1 MIETKVYLRDELNQ
15 KTSQKII
22 SYFQMT
28 KYIGKDEPVLSVF
41 GTTQLWGISS
51 SVVSTNNRL
60 VYLDNSGIASKFWT
74 IPYAKIKC
82 IDLTTDNNW
91 IYVLITNISGEQVE
105 IAINASA
112 DEAKKFYDFLV
123 GYRVQ
128 GANEPESEF
137 EKAIARETI
146 NTTKAGNVE
155 LTETVSDEEPAADPV
170 KLAEKASAE
179 KPVSDP
185 FDEIKKFKD
194 LLDHGIVT
202 QEEFDKKKKQLL
214 GL

>member
-41 GTTQLWGISS
+41 GTTQLWGIAS

-60 VYLDNSGIASKFWT
+60 VYLDNSGIAPKFWT
-74 IPYAKIKC
+74 IPYAKIKG
-82 IDLTTDNNW
+82 IDLTTDRNW
-91 IYVLITNISGEQVE
+91 IYVLITNISGEEVK

-123 GYRVQ
+123 GYRAQ

-137 EKAIARETI
+137 EKAIARETK
-146 NTTKAGNVE
+146 NTTKAENIE
-155 LTETVSDEEPAADPV
+155 STETVSAEEPASDPV

-179 KPVSDP
+179 IPVSDP
-185 FDEIKKFKD
+185 FAEIKKFKD

-202 QEEFDKKKKQLL
+202 QEEFDQKKKQLL